1 MTIVEID
8 DSQLTVHIQGWHR
21 FWALKNSITVR
32 LENVTAVRADPD
44 PDAIKSLHGL
54 KAPGARVPGMIAAGT
69 FRSIGSKEFWDIG
82 RNHSKILVI
91 ELRNDQYGRLVVDVE
106 DPVLVAG
113 QIETAISGRLQPNA

>member
-32 LENVTAVRADPD
+32 LEKVTAVRAD

-82 RNHSKILVI
+82 RDHSKILVI
-91 ELRNDQYGRLVVDVE
+91 ELRNERYARLVVDVE